1 MLFLQNTLQ
10 LILPLFN
17 VQLSVMRTDARRL
30 RSACDKTATREWKQR
45 KNLLNKTILSK
56 LMVSLFNA
64 PLKEFYGMTPGPQKN

>member
-1 MLFLQNTLQ
+1 
-10 LILPLFN
+10 
-17 VQLSVMRTDARRL
+17 MRTDARRL